1 MAPSGRR
8 PESSEKSGDD
18 VEEKNAE
25 GSDTSEKEKAAGSP
39 APPPA
44 SKDEVKADA

>member
-18 VEEKNAE
+18 VGEKNAE
-25 GSDTSEKEKAAGSP
+25 SSDASEKEKAAGSP
-39 APPPA
+39 APPAA

>member
-18 VEEKNAE
+18 AGEKSTE
-25 GSDTSEKEKAAGSP
+25 GSDAGEKEKAPGSP